1 MAKRCKYIYKGKT
14 YSKEEFMALL
24 AGGEYENILAE
35 YDQAPEVEV
44 KEGREVVDTV
54 KTFKA
59 KSSVGGK
66 FNVNLFADLTDEQ
79 GKTILDKLREE
90 GYVVD
95 NADIFSFAD
104 SDNVFTMVPDNK
116 MVGDLSYGKDKEGK
130 DRVVLQGNGGIY
142 FAVKFNNDGTFWAST
157 PQIANSIIKQI
168 NAAIDKNGS
177 PAYVVVNK
185 GSNRKVLSSVD
196 GMIAAVDTIA
206 YMVEDGD
213 IPLSVFRNEMSSAIK
228 KSGYTGKDLFPMNIS
243 AKDMHKSIK
252 DLFMKAEFT
261 SFEKRKE
268 VVTNLIKNIFD
279 KKSNKDLVNFESLS
293 EKLGF
298 PLKNKEDI
306 IDSFGKIQEEGF
318 ISEVPSQSAYAV
330 IEIPS
335 KLKIEDES
343 SKDPSERRHI
353 AYAGVMK
360 TEDGQRVK
368 VHMLKDR
375 LNWRDFMTDSKGTP
389 LSEMEE
395 KSALG
400 KAGHGQVPFIKAGIK
415 AKASKGVSAIDIVSK
430 DKFSNNASAAVN
442 RVRNAS
448 GEDGA
453 TLNLDG
459 TDYTNGGLVVPAG
472 SFNVSQQEVSED
484 GLYDFLKNNEENISS
499 DIFKIGL
506 YKFPDRAEVS
516 YDLNIVIPREHRDIA
531 LEFGKLA
538 GQESLFDLDSYE
550 NIKTGSDGKNP
561 ISFTPK
567 QLASIAKDLSNGI
580 LPDVEGMLKG
590 DRSDAGDALK
600 DVESTAKAL
609 EGKTFNYIKNAAK
622 SILDFVGSVEN
633 KNINTNWA
641 DWFLGEN
648 KDAKNRIAFDIQSNP
663 QLRSA
668 LMSNLYDLWKKET
681 KSNISFDEFLNTEIT
696 LYRGGEKGFKNEVDV
711 DGFNTWE
718 LTKEGAKKFA
728 KGEDVVERK
737 IQVKKLYGAVDIV
750 GGEVEVLEKTRVSD
764 VFAKQI
770 FEQQQWVE
778 LISVN
783 LSSDSIK
790 QLTDL
795 TKQSKFNEALSLSK
809 RLISEAYHK
818 AKADGSNPELV
829 QAVEDLL
836 GQPTT
841 LQEGVKGQA
850 ITDPTLLFKKSQEL
864 FDKISDAAG
873 GSKKRSSAEERR
885 KFMDDNPDIKY
896 IDENMAY
903 IYKQIEDNNLGKKEG
918 NCPL

>member
-59 KSSVGGK
+59 KSSVGGN

-79 GKTILDKLREE
+79 GKTKLDELREQ
-90 GYVVD
+90 GYVID
-95 NADIFSFAD
+95 NADVFSFAG

-185 GSNRKVLSSVD
+185 GSDRKVLSSVD

-415 AKASKGVSAIDIVSK
+415 AKASKGM
-430 DKFSNNASAAVN
+430 
-442 RVRNAS
+442 
-448 GEDGA
+448 G
-453 TLNLDG
+453 
-459 TDYTNGGLVVPAG
+459 
-472 SFNVSQQEVSED
+472 
-484 GLYDFLKNNEENISS
+484 
-499 DIFKIGL
+499 
-506 YKFPDRAEVS
+506 
-516 YDLNIVIPREHRDIA
+516 
-531 LEFGKLA
+531 
-538 GQESLFDLDSYE
+538 
-550 NIKTGSDGKNP
+550 
-561 ISFTPK
+561 
-567 QLASIAKDLSNGI
+567 
-580 LPDVEGMLKG
+580 
-590 DRSDAGDALK
+590 ALK

-850 ITDPTLLFKKSQEL
+850 ITDPTPLFKKSQEL

-873 GSKKRSSAEERR
+873 GSKKRSIAEERR

-896 IDENMAY
+896 IDDNMAY

>member
-415 AKASKGVSAIDIVSK
+415 AKASKGVG
-430 DKFSNNASAAVN
+430 KF
-442 RVRNAS
+442 
-448 GEDGA
+448 EPLPGA
-453 TLNLDG
+453 
-459 TDYTNGGLVVPAG
+459 P
-472 SFNVSQQEVSED
+472 
-484 GLYDFLKNNEENISS
+484 
-499 DIFKIGL
+499 KIEG
-506 YKFPDRAEVS
+506 KAEAMPEATQ
-516 YDLNIVIPREHRDIA
+516 D
-531 LEFGKLA
+531 
-538 GQESLFDLDSYE
+538 
-550 NIKTGSDGKNP
+550 T
-561 ISFTPK
+561 
-567 QLASIAKDLSNGI
+567 
-580 LPDVEGMLKG
+580 
-590 DRSDAGDALK
+590 DALK

-609 EGKTFNYIKNAAK
+609 EGVDEKEKLAVKEINDRFVKNTEDGK
-622 SILDFVGSVEN
+622 QESE
-633 KNINTNWA
+633 NTNII
-641 DWFLGEN
+641 LKRLSSEEEQG
-648 KDAKNRIAFDIQSNP
+648 R
-663 QLRSA
+663 R
-668 LMSNLYDLWKKET
+668 
-681 KSNISFDEFLNTEIT
+681 
-696 LYRGGEKGFKNEVDV
+696 RGGKANVDATIITARVQESGDKN
-711 DGFNTWE
+711 GWS
-718 LTKEGAKKFA
+718 
-728 KGEDVVERK
+728 ERK
-737 IQVKKLYGAVDIV
+737 IKQNQENELRTYAEQQGLWVGDVSELTNDPDAKGAESLVMYSNDGKSVEKYTSNKIHHRDWSEFFDRIAIHNTLFPETAYEVVGFGEIKGETVVKLKQPLVHAEREATASEIIQDMENRGFKSLGLGRFHNKETGVFVGDLFYGNVVVSKRGNLLYIDPVTKLDSDEASVKTTRNKFP
-750 GGEVEVLEKTRVSD
+750 LEISNTEAPAEALGSGVKTR
-764 VFAKQI
+764 A
-770 FEQQQWVE
+770 
-778 LISVN
+778 IS
-783 LSSDSIK
+783 
-790 QLTDL
+790 Q
-795 TKQSKFNEALSLSK
+795 
-809 RLISEAYHK
+809 AYHK

-896 IDENMAY
+896 IDDNMAY